1 MIVMAFVNTVFI
13 IVGLLTAI
21 IGILSFFIPVLTR
34 IINAPGGPR
43 LKAIIALIIGI
54 IFILLGLMIEIP
66 TG

>member
-1 MIVMAFVNTVFI
+1 MTVVNTVFI
-13 IVGLLTAI
+13 ITGAITAV
-21 IGILSFFIPVLTR
+21 IGILAFFMPGFAR

-54 IFILLGLMIEIP
+54 ILILVGLIVEIP

>member
-21 IGILSFFIPVLTR
+21 IGISSFFIPGLTR
-34 IINAPGGPR
+34 IINAPGGPI
-43 LKAIIALIIGI
+43 LKAIIAVIIGI
-54 IFILLGLMIEIP
+54 IFILLGLIIKIP